1 MYLQKTCKTRT
12 SSTAQSLGTC
22 SRRRRCPRVR
32 AITPPASRQRDGRQ
46 RAEHAAGAPREAS
59 APGGTARGSRSP
71 TLPQERCGEAKQ
83 PPRTDTSPA
92 STADR
97 SRGWCPVPRATASEQ
112 RPLNSSPVPLCWK
125 TKQRSLYKH
134 LQYTNNSLR
143 IGKVRNRMGEIFMVQ
158 KSHKQRV
165 FRLHKELLKFSN
177 TTNHPLKMA
186 KQALRR
192 EDVGMANDHVRR
204 CSLLFGTQYTPTR
217 QLTDRQSQVGQ
228 GYRATEL
235 LHTAGHD
242 TNSAAVLEKSAS
254 QYAAAPPLRR
264 LGTRKGSDCPHKLSF
279 TSVHGTVTRDR
290 SYWKPPGR
298 LATGERT
305 SHWWHVQA
313 RDSFPDTAQRSQES
327 QTSNMDESQKRV
339 DNKKPGRRVDTA

>member
-1 MYLQKTCKTRT
+1 M
-12 SSTAQSLGTC
+12 
-22 SRRRRCPRVR
+22 R

-59 APGGTARGSRSP
+59 GPGGTARRSRSP

-235 LHTAGHD
+235 LGPRHKQRGCFGKV
-242 TNSAAVLEKSAS
+242 SFSVRSRSAS
-254 QYAAAPPLRR
+254 QAF
-264 LGTRKGSDCPHKLSF
+264 GHEK
-279 TSVHGTVTRDR
+279 
-290 SYWKPPGR
+290 
-298 LATGERT
+298 GERLST
-305 SHWWHVQA
+305 QTLIHQRSRH
-313 RDSFPDTAQRSQES
+313 RDSRPFVLETTRAP
-327 QTSNMDESQKRV
+327 SNR
-339 DNKKPGRRVDTA
+339 